1 MGCYFSKFMYL
12 YWFRAYWGGDG
23 IIRLLDTKSDELK
36 PVFFQGMTVY
46 RGIFTGVF

>member
-1 MGCYFSKFMYL
+1 METCFLKFVYL
-12 YWFRAYWGGDG
+12 CCFRLYKRGDG
-23 IIRLLDTKSDELK
+23 IIRLLGTKSDELK